1 MNNSELEKKILNIV
15 TEVVD
20 QKGFVSSID
29 ILSRLGYL
37 SQIDCEDWRKGK
49 IEYLE
54 KVCQV
59 NLGKLTTINRILR
72 QVSGK
77 MKLKPSWTAYNKFG
91 KGPKMRLRFSKS
103 GEESIEKAYSTH
115 YVNEYRLNQLNELKR
130 NPIPDENKNHQQV
143 TSL

>member
-1 MNNSELEKKILNIV
+1 MNNSELEKKINIIV
-15 TEVVD
+15 YEVAN
-20 QKGFVSSID
+20 QKGYISSID
-29 ILSRLGYL
+29 ILIQLGYL
-37 SQIDCEDWRKGK
+37 SLTDYENWRKGK

-54 KVCQV
+54 KACQV

-77 MKLKPSWTAYNKFG
+77 MKLKPSWMAYNKFG
-91 KGPKMRLRFSKS
+91 KGPKMKLRFSKS
-103 GEESIEKAYSTH
+103 GDENIEQAYSTH
-115 YVNEYRLNQLNELKR
+115 YVNEYRINQLIELKR